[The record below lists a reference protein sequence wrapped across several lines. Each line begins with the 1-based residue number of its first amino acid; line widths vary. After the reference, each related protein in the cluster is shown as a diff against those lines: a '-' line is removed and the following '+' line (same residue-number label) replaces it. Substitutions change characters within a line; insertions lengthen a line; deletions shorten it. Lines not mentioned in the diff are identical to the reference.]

1 MKRKFFS
8 FSLMASIGLL
18 AFGVTSLTGCGTPSS
33 FTVANVSLDKA
44 KLELSIGE
52 GYQLKVSVSKGYG
65 SDVRWF
71 TSDQCVAYV
80 NDGYVI
86 AVGEGETTV
95 TASIGGGYADCLV
108 VVNGNGGSE
117 TTTGNSMTISPTS
130 KTLDLGG
137 SFKISATGKA
147 ADNSAVTFTFDSDTK
162 TVATVDAEGNVTGVG
177 VGKATISVVGSNGLS
192 KTCLVTV
199 VDPSQG
205 GGSSEEGDYDIAVK
219 TNLGY
224 SGSLTIGSPLIQREF
239 MTSLLS
245 DFNRLTNSSISFTVT
260 TFEEDNGTSGFANAS
275 SMPAVFPY
283 ASDQTLTLYQFGALS
298 SISRDD
304 GTWIKNEMGASAYS
318 AARLSSVVGY
328 PFSSDNG
335 VVMFYNGSECS
346 AEDIDTVDK
355 LFDLATQK
363 DMEINYPIGNGF
375 YAAGALM
382 TYTEGK
388 SLYTLTPTTTS
399 YTVKATFN
407 SANGVKG
414 AKLVRRLANEEQKR
428 NATSAPVGDVLAT
441 IVDASKVQDFKAAAV
456 AAGATYAVSPL
467 PWVDDAHTARLGS
480 FLGYK
485 FYGVNNTLSAD
496 QKNMAASVAKFLCS
510 QYAQVKR
517 FDKYNVRPTL
527 NTLVDYAKGE
537 PHIDALS
544 QQQADNAT
552 IPLTAISSELWS
564 ASATAVDSLKVLST
578 TASDT
583 EYKTILD
590 TLDKACQANN

>member
-1 MKRKFFS
+1 MKRKVFS
-8 FSLMASIGLL
+8 FSLMASFGLL
-18 AFGVTSLTGCGTPSS
+18 AFSAVSLTGCGSSSS
-33 FTVANVSLDKA
+33 FTAASVSLNKA
-44 KLELSIGE
+44 QLELSIGE
-52 GYQLKVSVSKGYG
+52 GYQLKVSVTKGYG

-71 TSDQCVAYV
+71 TSDQSVAFV

-86 AVGEGETTV
+86 AVGEGEATV
-95 TASIGGGYADCLV
+95 TATIGGGFADCLV
-108 VVNGNGGSE
+108 IVNGNGGSE

-130 KTLDLGG
+130 KTLDLGN
-137 SFKISATGKA
+137 SFKIVASGKA
-147 ADNSAVTFTFDSDTK
+147 ADNSVVTFTFESDDT
-162 TVATVDAEGNVTGVG
+162 TVATVDAEGNVKGIG

-192 KTCLVTV
+192 KNCLVTV
-199 VDPSQG
+199 VNPDQG
-205 GGSSEEGDYDIAVK
+205 GGSQTEGEYDIAVK

-224 SGSLTIGSPLIQREF
+224 TGSLTIGSPLIQREF

-245 DFNRLTNSSISFTVT
+245 DFNRLTSSSINFTVT
-260 TFEEDNGTSGFANAS
+260 TFEEDNGTSGFASAA

-298 SISRDD
+298 SVSRDD
-304 GTWIKNEMGASAYS
+304 GTWIKNKMGNTAYS

-335 VVMFYNGSECS
+335 VVMFYNGSVCS
-346 AEDIDTVDK
+346 AEDIDTLDK
-355 LFDLATQK
+355 LFTLAEQK
-363 DMEINYPIGNGF
+363 DMEVNYPIGNGF

-382 TYTEGK
+382 SYTGGK

-407 SANGVKG
+407 SADGVKG

-456 AAGATYAVSPL
+456 SAGATYAVSAL
-467 PWVDDAHTARLGS
+467 PWVDEAHTARLGS

-485 FYGVNNTLSAD
+485 FYGVNNTLNAE
-496 QKNMAASVAKFLCS
+496 QKNMAAAVAKFLCS
-510 QYAQVKR
+510 EYAQVKR

-527 NTLVDYAKGE
+527 TSLDEYAKGE

-564 ASATAVDSLKVLST
+564 ASATAVDSLKALSVS
-578 TASDT
+578 AADS